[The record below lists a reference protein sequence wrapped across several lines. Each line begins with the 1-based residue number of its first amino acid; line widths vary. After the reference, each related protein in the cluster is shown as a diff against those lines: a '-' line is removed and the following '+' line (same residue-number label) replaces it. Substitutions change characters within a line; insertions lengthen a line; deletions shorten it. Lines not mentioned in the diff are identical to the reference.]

1 MLESPPGESDSFSI
15 KSKALPP
22 PHAGAAATSSGP
34 PPASAASRLRTAC
47 WHAALI
53 SGDLKV
59 VHKPQWDEDDPGCL
73 RKAGVATRFLLFNLT
88 SDPAEADDL
97 AATSA
102 AWSTVRDELVARLAE
117 LAQDEFQS
125 SDVAEPDATSSAQCT
140 MSSHGSPHQIGVA
153 KDSRYP

>member
-1 MLESPPGESDSFSI
+1 MRMELDSIDAWAALSSEAPSSPRTEVLLGT
-15 KSKALPP
+15 SKV
-22 PHAGAAATSSGP
+22 
-34 PPASAASRLRTAC
+34 AC

-140 MSSHGSPHQIGVA
+140 MSSYGSP
-153 KDSRYP
+153 